1 MWCVRSV
8 SRTRT
13 DIVGPRNDEL
23 SAVLALSCKSNFGTG
38 VSQMKP
44 GIKNEIAGKVHEVK
58 GKIREKASQ
67 NDERSQPGRQGYCRK
82 DSREGSE

>member
-1 MWCVRSV
+1 
-8 SRTRT
+8 
-13 DIVGPRNDEL
+13 
-23 SAVLALSCKSNFGTG
+23 
-38 VSQMKP
+38 MKP